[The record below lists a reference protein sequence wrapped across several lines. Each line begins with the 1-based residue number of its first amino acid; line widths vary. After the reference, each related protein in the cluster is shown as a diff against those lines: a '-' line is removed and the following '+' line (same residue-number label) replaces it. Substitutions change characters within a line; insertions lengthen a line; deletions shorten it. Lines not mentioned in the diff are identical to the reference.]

1 MGNRRTTTQIPVEA
15 EYPLRHAPMIPLQ
28 ETQARG
34 IRERGANEEKEEVK
48 MYSQTELIGVPKE
61 KRGLLNW
68 IKQMDYS
75 GPTFFH
81 G

>member
-1 MGNRRTTTQIPVEA
+1 
-15 EYPLRHAPMIPLQ
+15 MIPFQ

-34 IRERGANEEKEEVK
+34 IRGRGAREEK
-48 MYSQTELIGVPKE
+48 MYSQTELIGVSKE

-75 GPTFFH
+75 GPTFFD